1 MFKRM
6 IATLLAG
13 AMILTTS
20 PVDSMRNLLQEAGL
34 VDEGEEQATDSRIEE
49 TMTEEDTG
57 ESKEFTEDVSAEDDG
72 VYQEPAEDAETEA
85 LTEDETEAVTEVEST
100 EVSEDAQETKNA
112 SEEQIESVETTA

>member
-20 PVDSMRNLLQEAGL
+20 PVESMRNLLQEASL

-100 EVSEDAQETKNA
+100 EEN
-112 SEEQIESVETTA
+112 EER

>member
-20 PVDSMRNLLQEAGL
+20 PVDSMRNLLQEASL

-57 ESKEFTEDVSAEDDG
+57 ESKEFTEDVSAADDG
-72 VYQEPAEDAETEA
+72 AIRNRQRMRK
-85 LTEDETEAVTEVEST
+85 
-100 EVSEDAQETKNA
+100 QKR
-112 SEEQIESVETTA
+112 